1 MSIQNN
7 NKEEKP
13 ILNLNAT
20 PFIPNEKF
28 IKFNF

>member
-1 MSIQNN
+1 MSMQT
-7 NKEEKP
+7 NKEDKP

-28 IKFNF
+28 ISFNFR